1 MAHMTIS
8 EQFELAFRSAK
19 PYEAL
24 RAVAEA
30 LLAEGRPEKA
40 VYDLF
45 EAVRAQLRLESR
57 ETEED
62 LVMEVMDCLVGWCA
76 PHQKL
81 TSTPADGSRNGPT
94 SPGEPAPAARGH
106 S

>member
-1 MAHMTIS
+1 MAIS
-8 EQFELAFRSAK
+8 EQFEIALHSPK
-19 PYEAL
+19 PYDEL
-24 RAVAEA
+24 RAVATA

-62 LVMEVMDCLVGWCA
+62 LVMEVMDCLVGWCG
-76 PHQKL
+76 PHQQL
-81 TSTPADGSRNGPT
+81 TSNPAGGSRNGT
-94 SPGEPAPAARGH
+94 RSSEESAPASRGL